1 MNLPELAGLAAAR
14 QALPPVLKPWLPS
27 LGLGVG
33 LGLGGW
39 LVTDGLLRLS
49 HFPLSPGITLV
60 GLALG
65 AWWWR
70 RPRRVGPAAT
80 DVPGWLERLE
90 RLEAQFGKLAGAQVD
105 PTSSVGA
112 LLDSARLDRA
122 NQLACL
128 RQELGRGGLML
139 ALVGT
144 NPPSDE
150 LQGILL
156 EALRGPELLQLHW
169 AHPLPAWSSDWCWPP
184 VFEACDGLI
193 HHLLTP
199 LSAAELRWLEALPKG
214 QPAWLLVQSDG
225 QGPGPEQLAAELQA
239 QLGAELS
246 ARLLF
251 WDGQSQTLASSLAP
265 LAQELGPAA
274 ASLRQARQLRRLQHL
289 YGRWQRDLEQH
300 RRELFQPLQRRT
312 QWIVAAG
319 VVAAPLPSLDLLVL
333 AVANGL
339 MLQEMARLWDCPWTL
354 EQLQAAAG
362 ELAKAS
368 LALGVVEWSSQA
380 LAGLVKWHGATWL
393 VGGAMQALSAA
404 YLTRVVAHAMADMLA
419 LSAGVSEP
427 DLAAIKRQAPL
438 LVARA
443 AEAEKLDWS
452 AFLEQG
458 RQWLR
463 SQAAPAADG
472 GSTAC
477 EHAI

>member
-14 QALPPVLKPWLPS
+14 QVVSPALRPWLPS
-27 LGLGVG
+27 LGLG
-33 LGLGGW
+33 LAGW

-49 HFPLSPGITLV
+49 HLPLSPGITLA

-65 AWWWR
+65 ALWWR
-70 RPRRVGPAAT
+70 RPRPLGPSAT

-90 RLEAQFGKLAGAQVD
+90 RLDAQFGQLVAAQVD
-105 PTSSVGA
+105 PASPA
-112 LLDSARLDRA
+112 AELLDTARLDRS
-122 NQLACL
+122 NQLVAL
-128 RQELGRGGLML
+128 RQELGRLGLTL
-139 ALVGT
+139 ALVGI
-144 NPPSDE
+144 NPPSGE
-150 LQGILL
+150 LQGTVL
-156 EALRGPELLQLHW
+156 EALRGPEPLQLHW
-169 AHPLPAWSSDWCWPP
+169 AHPLPAWSADWCWPP

-193 HHLLTP
+193 HHLRMP
-199 LSAAELRWLEALPKG
+199 LSAAELRWLEALPQG
-214 QPAWLLVQSDG
+214 QPAWLLVQRDG
-225 QGPGPEQLAAELQA
+225 QGPGPDQLAAELQA
-239 QLGAELS
+239 QLGADLS

-251 WDGQSQTLASSLAP
+251 WDGQAQTLASSLAP
-265 LAQELGPAA
+265 LARDLGPAA
-274 ASLRQARQLRRLQHL
+274 ASLRQARQLRRLQQLH
-289 YGRWQRDLEQH
+289 GRWQRDLERH
-300 RRELFQPLQRRT
+300 RRELFRPLQRRT

-443 AEAEKLDWS
+443 AEAEKLDWP

-463 SQAAPAADG
+463 SQTVPVADG

>member
-1 MNLPELAGLAAAR
+1 MGLA
-14 QALPPVLKPWLPS
+14 
-27 LGLGVG
+27 
-33 LGLGGW
+33 GW

-49 HFPLSPGITLV
+49 HLPLSPGITLA

-70 RPRRVGPAAT
+70 RPRPLGPSAT

-90 RLEAQFGKLAGAQVD
+90 RLDAQFGQLVAAQVD
-105 PTSSVGA
+105 PASPAAA
-112 LLDSARLDRA
+112 LLDTARLDRS
-122 NQLACL
+122 NQLVAL
-128 RQELGRGGLML
+128 RQELGRLGLTL
-139 ALVGT
+139 ALVGI
-144 NPPSDE
+144 NPPSGE
-150 LQGILL
+150 LQGTVL
-156 EALRGPELLQLHW
+156 EALRGPEPLQLHW
-169 AHPLPAWSSDWCWPP
+169 AHPLPAWSADWCWPP

-193 HHLLTP
+193 HHLRMP
-199 LSAAELRWLEALPKG
+199 LSAAELRWLEALPQG
-214 QPAWLLVQSDG
+214 QPAWLLVQRDG
-225 QGPGPEQLAAELQA
+225 QGPGIDQLAAELQA
-239 QLGAELS
+239 QLGADLS

-251 WDGQSQTLASSLAP
+251 WDGQAQTLASSLAP
-265 LAQELGPAA
+265 LARDLGPAA
-274 ASLRQARQLRRLQHL
+274 ASLRQARQLRRLQQLH
-289 YGRWQRDLEQH
+289 GRWQRDLERH
-300 RRELFQPLQRRT
+300 RRELFRPLQRRT

-443 AEAEKLDWS
+443 AEAEKLDWP

-463 SQAAPAADG
+463 SQTVPVADG